1 MTENLNEY
9 SIYVLRE
16 MARQAGVVSP
26 TSKKKDQLI
35 QEINEIREGKRE
47 PIYAKR
53 QGRPPKSSGY
63 SLETS
68 VTQGFFNSNLVFHG
82 SNEEDSIQDGTEFGS
97 IELVNSGS
105 ALVWIRKGY
114 GYEKLFVNSELVSKY
129 GLKAGDEICAEIRI
143 YDGQVRVVDVL
154 SINGIPVS
162 RMRQRQDYLD
172 IRHSL
177 PQRQM
182 EFEKAE
188 YNAYNIKYGESVYF
202 YGNDNNLNTHFM
214 INLLNSCKARHKIY
228 VNVSIAEK
236 NLAYLDGLTDTRL
249 YVAKISDELDET
261 RRIVDLAIEYAK
273 RIIELGEDVVIGV
286 DDVQSLAGIDTNMQ
300 KMKTLMSLT
309 KNERGSISI
318 FAIMSNSNL
327 GAIEKLADKKFNIN

>member
-47 PIYAKR
+47 PVYAKR

-63 SLETS
+63 SLDSS

-82 SNEEDSIQDGTEFGS
+82 SNEDDSIQDGTEFGC

-105 ALVWIRKGY
+105 ALMWIRKGND
-114 GYEKLFVNSELVSKY
+114 YEKLFVNSELVSKY
-129 GLKAGDEICAEIRI
+129 GLKAGDEICAEIKI

-154 SINGIPVS
+154 SINGIPVN
-162 RMRQRQDYLD
+162 RMRQRQNYFE
-172 IRHSL
+172 IRHCM
-177 PQRQM
+177 PHRQM
-182 EFEKAE
+182 DFGDAE
-188 YNAYNIKYGESVYF
+188 YNSFDIKYGESVYF
-202 YGNDNNLNTHFM
+202 YGTDNNVNTKF
-214 INLLNSCKARHKIY
+214 IIDLLNSCKVRHKIY
-228 VNVSIAEK
+228 INVSIAEK
-236 NLAYLDGLTDTRL
+236 NLAYLDALKDTRL
-249 YVAKISDELDET
+249 YVAKIFDEPDET

-318 FAIMSNSNL
+318 FAIMSNSTL
-327 GAIEKLADKKFNIN
+327 GNVEKLADKKFNIN